1 MQDFWRLTSVLIG
14 LTGFTITGYLLLS
27 KGENLLN
34 TVVKAVLVFAVI
46 YIVQNFLGEML
57 FSVTGAAPRVV
68 VKTKAKPEP
77 KPEAK
82 PEAKRE
88 PKPEPAKA
96 AEAKK

>member
-14 LTGFTITGYLLLS
+14 LTGFSITGYLLLT

-46 YIVQNFLGEML
+46 YVVQNFLGEML
-57 FSVTGAAPRVV
+57 FSVTGAAPRTV
-68 VKTKAKPEP
+68 VKTEAKSQ
-77 KPEAK
+77 AK
-82 PEAKRE
+82 PEAKHE

>member
-14 LTGFTITGYLLLS
+14 LTGFSITGYLLLT

-34 TVVKAVLVFAVI
+34 TVVKAVLVFAV
-46 YIVQNFLGEML
+46 ML
-57 FSVTGAAPRVV
+57 FSVTGAAPRTV
-68 VKTKAKPEP
+68 VKTEP

-82 PEAKRE
+82 PEAKHE

>member
-14 LTGFTITGYLLLS
+14 LTGFSITGYLLLT

-34 TVVKAVLVFAVI
+34 TVVKAVLVFAVM

-57 FSVTGAAPRVV
+57 FSVTGAAPRTV
-68 VKTKAKPEP
+68 VKTEAKSQ
-77 KPEAK
+77 AK
-82 PEAKRE
+82 PEAKHE

>member
-14 LTGFTITGYLLLS
+14 LTGFSITGYLLLT

-46 YIVQNFLGEML
+46 YVIQNFLGEML
-57 FSVTGAAPRVV
+57 FSVTGAAPRTV
-68 VKTKAKPEP
+68 VKTKAKPE
-77 KPEAK
+77 AK
-82 PEAKRE
+82 HE

>member
-14 LTGFTITGYLLLS
+14 LTGFSITGYLLLT

-57 FSVTGAAPRVV
+57 FSVTGAAPRTV

-77 KPEAK
+77 KAEP
-82 PEAKRE
+82 KRE

>member
-14 LTGFTITGYLLLS
+14 LTGFSITGYLLLT

-46 YIVQNFLGEML
+46 YVVQNFLGEML
-57 FSVTGAAPRVV
+57 FSVTGAAPRTV
-68 VKTKAKPEP
+68 VKSEPKKPEP

-82 PEAKRE
+82 NE
-88 PKPEPAKA
+88 PKPETAKA

>member
-14 LTGFTITGYLLLS
+14 LTGFSITGYLLLT

-46 YIVQNFLGEML
+46 YVIQNFLGEML
-57 FSVTGAAPRVV
+57 FSVTGAAPRTV
-68 VKTKAKPEP
+68 VKTEP

-82 PEAKRE
+82 PEAKHE